1 MGQAATAFADLSRF
15 NTQWLV
21 ERHGLDTLHG
31 HFGGHGE
38 NITKLIEL
46 AHGIIE
52 NSGDNSAVAVARRP
66 GVALAEPEAA
76 DEPLAGIIEKEFQA
90 HALEIVL
97 AAGKAEILFCPA
109 NSGEVASYRFFHKR
123 EL

>member
-21 ERHGLDTLHG
+21 ERHGLDILHG

-76 DEPLAGIIEKEFQA
+76 HEALAGIIKMEFQT
-90 HALEIVL
+90 HAVEIVL
-97 AAGKAEILFCPA
+97 AAGEAEILFRPA
-109 NSGEVASYRFFHKR
+109 NSGEVASY
-123 EL
+123 